1 MDIPSLLNSLGYS
14 SSNGNWITLDNAD
27 PRLSHQLRLAGKA
40 KVIGCYVYHTSLND
54 EVTPPQPAVYV
65 ASADDENEAKLI
77 QKRLFCLGGCPFLII
92 VLPGTVRAYTCF
104 RYDAASPESARI
116 DGQDTGT
123 LLDDSGELQ
132 FFRSEE
138 IDSGRIWERLAKYL
152 SSETR
157 VDHRLLNNLRQLSSL
172 LRANYAMSRET
183 AHALIG
189 KYIYFHYL
197 RDRKILDENWLYE
210 HHIQEADV
218 FGRNATADGFKAL
231 ADALQSQF
239 NGDTFPVPTADN
251 GWQTNG
257 ALSFVARIFMGDTF
271 VLTGFARATRDS
283 ILASSSDQ
291 AVTPMRSRE
300 QIAVQLALDFQAYD
314 FSFIP
319 IELLSSIY
327 EQFLN
332 DKESDLPPRRRNDP
346 AGRRGGDGVVYTPE
360 PLADYVLS
368 EIETVRPLKTGFRIL
383 DPCCGSG
390 VFLVLAYRRLIELK
404 WREQGQCPT
413 PPTLNQILTEN
424 IFGVEK
430 DREAC
435 HITAFSLLLTL
446 LSYLDAPELQ
456 DSKDFQFPTLVDH
469 NIFHADF
476 FDANCSVFTSGLCF
490 DWIAGNPPWSGAQ
503 AVSQAPALAWINK
516 EKLKGK
522 AERKVGGNR
531 LDEAFTWRVG
541 DLLNDGGCAGLLVM
555 ATTLINSESSGYRK
569 GFFARHDVRRIT
581 NFSNLRRILFMGTEG
596 ARTEAPA
603 ACLVYTKSR
612 TGHRKPILHFG
623 PFVANQIATRSRG
636 GRRRVWTITTYE
648 NEIQEI
654 DYLDAVAD
662 TPCLW
667 KTALWGNFLDRR
679 TLQRLGR
686 LLSSTLG
693 DVINNHKL
701 LMADGPQL
709 RTVFGTIPPRI
720 SEEPKLQGKSE
731 VNMKALNLA
740 NTKFHVPTETLALIP
755 RERQFIRSGREAI
768 NLLYA
773 PHLLI
778 NATLAIFSDKEFV
791 IPDPQLG
798 ISGSSEDAGL
808 LKAIALYLNSS
819 VAKYQLFFIS
829 APWGSTVS
837 KINPKE
843 LRRLPFPALETQQI
857 QQLAALYDGF
867 AERET
872 RVLSTFSP
880 MSLPLSDVQG
890 DVDKSVEAV
899 LNIPEHISMVAREF
913 MDVRYQLLEGKS
925 GDEAA
930 NSPSPARLTEYAEQ
944 LRLQVD
950 DFAQR
955 CHHVSIHVGTDAI
968 LATVELTQES
978 QTVPVSV
985 SQSTSAAQAIF
996 RAAET
1001 QHSQW
1006 VYVQRSVRI
1015 FDGPR
1020 VHIIKAARLLD
1031 WTRTQAILDAGDIIA
1046 EVLDKTSAHD

>member
-1 MDIPSLLNSLGYS
+1 MDIQSLLNSLGYS

-27 PRLSHQLRLAGKA
+27 PRLSHQLRLAEKA
-40 KVIGCYVYHTSLND
+40 NVIGCYVYHTSLND
-54 EVTPPQPAVYV
+54 AVTAPQPAVYV
-65 ASADDENEAKLI
+65 ASANDENEAKLI

-92 VLPGTVRAYTCF
+92 VLPGTVCAYTCF
-104 RYDAASPESARI
+104 RYDVEAPASALINVHNRE
-116 DGQDTGT
+116 T
-123 LLDDSGELQ
+123 LLDDDFSKLQ
-132 FFRSEE
+132 SFRSKE

-157 VDHRLLNNLRQLSSL
+157 VDHKLLNNLRQLSGL
-172 LRANYAMSRET
+172 LRTTFAMSRET

-197 RDRKILDENWLYE
+197 RDRKILDENWLQE

-218 FGRNATADGFKAL
+218 FGPNATADGFNKL
-231 ADALQSQF
+231 ADVLQSQF
-239 NGDTFPVPTADN
+239 NGDIFPVPTADD

-257 ALSFVARIFMGDTF
+257 AISFIARIFAGDTL
-271 VLTGFARATRDS
+271 VNIG
-283 ILASSSDQ
+283 SDKV
-291 AVTPMRSRE
+291 A
-300 QIAVQLALDFQAYD
+300 IQLALDFQAYD

-332 DKESDLPPRRRNDP
+332 DKESDLPSLRRNDP
-346 AGRRGGDGVVYTPE
+346 SRPRGGDGVVYTPE

-368 EIETVRPLKTGFRIL
+368 EMEMVRPLKTGFRIL

-390 VFLVLAYRRLIELK
+390 VFLVLAYRRLIELT
-404 WREQGQCPT
+404 WREQGECPA
-413 PPTLNQILTEN
+413 PAALSQILTEN

-435 HITAFSLLLTL
+435 HIAAFSLLLTL

-456 DSKDFQFPTLVDH
+456 ASKDFQFPTLVDH
-469 NIFHADF
+469 NIFNADF
-476 FDANCSVFTSGLCF
+476 FDVSCPVFTSGRCF

-503 AVSQAPALAWINK
+503 SASQPLALAWMNK
-516 EKLKGK
+516 VKL
-522 AERKVGGNR
+522 ERKVGGKR

-541 DLLNDGGCAGLLVM
+541 DLLNEGGCAGLLVM
-555 ATTLINSESSGYRK
+555 ATTLINLESSEYRK
-569 GFFARHDVRRIT
+569 GFFAQHDVRRIT

-603 ACLVYTKSR
+603 ACLVYTKNS
-612 TGHRKPILHFG
+612 TAHRKPILHFG

-636 GRRRVWTITTYE
+636 GRRRVWTITIYE
-648 NEIQEI
+648 NEIQQI
-654 DYLDAVAD
+654 DYSDAVAD

-686 LLSSTLG
+686 LFSRNLGQLIDEHDWTFGGGLKVISASSKSKEK
-693 DVINNHKL
+693 VIPF
-701 LMADGPQL
+701 PQL
-709 RTVFGTIPPRI
+709 RGMMLLNMDTVNKSNYRFIVPDQAI
-720 SEEPKLQGKSE
+720 SL
-731 VNMKALNLA
+731 L
-740 NTKFHVPTETLALIP
+740 PTEREFIHGGQSRLELI
-755 RERQFIRSGREAI
+755 R
-768 NLLYA
+768 A
-773 PHLLI
+773 PHVII
-778 NATLAIFSDKEFV
+778 NATLSTFSNLDFI
-791 IPDPQLG
+791 IPYPQIG
-798 ISGSSEDAGL
+798 IAGSSKDANL

-829 APWGSTVS
+829 APWGSTIS
-837 KINPKE
+837 KINPNE
-843 LRRLPFPALETQQI
+843 LRRLPFPALESQQI
-857 QQLAALYDGF
+857 QQLAALYDDF
-867 AERET
+867 ADRET
-872 RVLSTFSP
+872 QALSKFSP
-880 MSLPLSDVQG
+880 IELPLPAVQG
-890 DVDKSVEAV
+890 EVDKSVEAA
-899 LNIPEHISMVAREF
+899 LNIPEHISMVAHEF
-913 MDVRYQLLEGKS
+913 MDIRYQLLEGKN

-930 NSPSPARLTEYAEQ
+930 SSPSHARLTEYAEQ

-955 CHHVSIHVGTDAI
+955 CHSVSIYIDTDAI

-978 QTVPVSV
+978 QTVAVSV
-985 SQSTSAAQAIF
+985 SQGASAAQAIF
-996 RAAET
+996 QAAET

-1006 VYVQRSVRI
+1006 VYVQRGVRI

-1020 VHIIKAARLLD
+1020 VHIIKSARLLD
-1031 WTRTQAILDAGDIIA
+1031 WTRTQAILDAGDIIT